1 MTDSTKF
8 EGLRS
13 TNYYSWRENMKA
25 ALILVDLWSA
35 VEEDANYH
43 ALDAA
48 GQGKMT
54 AKATALIQVKIS
66 SELKHLVTGAASAK
80 AAWKA
85 LEDTFKAQ
93 SVGRKSVLRQQLKE
107 LRRKKTE
114 DVLIYISRAEI
125 LRTELK
131 DACNESI
138 PDDAFI
144 HYVLDGLGSA
154 YREFVRKYRYGNET
168 LTLQELKNR
177 LLFVEMTVQHDDDDL
192 SESRSAYAY
201 QVAAIGRLNSQYAGK
216 NGACHI
222 CGKCGHW
229 KRDCPQKKD
238 LERCKGPEDWP
249 RSSVAF
255 LAVHS
260 RLIPEIT

>member
-13 TNYYSWRENMKA
+13 TNYFSWRENMKA

-35 VEEDANYH
+35 VEEDAIYN

-48 GQGKMT
+48 GQTKMS
-54 AKATALIQVKIS
+54 AKATALIQAKIS

-93 SVGRKSVLRQQLKE
+93 SVGRKAVLRQLLKE
-107 LRRKKTE
+107 LKKRKKTE
-114 DVLIYISRAEI
+114 DVLIFISRAEI

-131 DACNESI
+131 DVCNETV

-144 HYVLDGLGSA
+144 HYILDGLGSA
-154 YREFVRKYRYGNET
+154 YREFVRHYRYGNET
-168 LTLQELKNR
+168 LTLQDLKNR
-177 LLFVEMTVQHDDDDL
+177 LLFVQMAVQHDDDDDDL
-192 SESRSAYAY
+192 SESRPAYAY
-201 QVAAIGRLNSQYAGK
+201 QVAARIGRTSQYAGK
-216 NGACHI
+216 NGGCHI
-222 CGKCGHW
+222 CGKYGHW
-229 KRDCPQKKD
+229 KRDCPQKK
-238 LERCKGPEDWP
+238 
-249 RSSVAF
+249 VF
-255 LAVHS
+255 
-260 RLIPEIT
+260 